1 MTNRQRK
8 PLRLRHGVGCLFVV
22 RRQREGLPAHG
33 LLLLA
38 TLFSAGCVDP
48 LDTRPDRIDL
58 DIRTDKTAY
67 VINADTAVSVA
78 LVNRGTQPA
87 FLVVP
92 SFFVHLQIRRA
103 GDWEDLPPWYA
114 ILAVAGRWRAVTQAD
129 TVRTL
134 VHLNDITVP
143 AIIPGSG
150 TYRFRYTVYADS
162 TTRSLLPV
170 SDCVSNTFDIEL
182 QRS

>member
-1 MTNRQRK
+1 MTPQLMGRS
-8 PLRLRHGVGCLFVV
+8 V
-22 RRQREGLPAHG
+22 RRQRERLPAQG

-38 TLFSAGCVDP
+38 AIFSAGCVDP
-48 LDTRPDRIDL
+48 LDTRPDRIEL

-67 VINADTAVSVA
+67 VINEDTAVSVA
-78 LVNRGTQPA
+78 LVNRGKRPA

-103 GDWEDLPPWYA
+103 GGWDDLPLWYA
-114 ILAVAGRWRAVTQAD
+114 IVAGGGWWRPVTQAD
-129 TVRTL
+129 TVRAS
-134 VHLNDITVP
+134 VHLDDFTIP
-143 AIIPGSG
+143 AIIPGRG

-162 TTRSLLPV
+162 TTRSLLPL